1 MHLRFVLSEKKKKKG
16 CIFNLM
22 QAINYDVKLFSFSF
36 FLSFF
41 STKDDIYQKNKNK
54 KENPKKS
61 DRIAIPNN
69 YETRTCT
76 KYTIMYNSKG

>member
-1 MHLRFVLSEKKKKKG
+1 MRLQFVLSEKKKKKG

-41 STKDDIYQKNKNK
+41 STKDDIIKK

>member
-1 MHLRFVLSEKKKKKG
+1 
-16 CIFNLM
+16 M

-61 DRIAIPNN
+61 DRIAS
-69 YETRTCT
+69 CT
-76 KYTIMYNSKG
+76 KQLWNKNMYKIYNNV